1 MKKMELRIILSG
13 KNGRRVLQ
21 VNDELLTSE
30 NSQSSIGSRFRQLIA
45 ELVNLPEEDLS
56 IYHNGRFIYKNVTK
70 IDLCS
75 EEPVEVTHYPPV
87 KDEKPI
93 ESRIDR
99 SSYRKF
105 VIDDLSLEKWYAKMD
120 SDIYDL

>member
-1 MKKMELRIILSG
+1 MGLHVILSG
-13 KNGRRVLQ
+13 KNGHRVLQ

>member
-1 MKKMELRIILSG
+1 VGLHVILSG